1 MQSRYLPTSAITHK
15 EAKAKTEP
23 KAAHGSNN
31 PFDKENRPRPSAPF
45 VLEKRVMNVIDI
57 EIEDEDDTNIEDYLP
72 LPKEKRM
79 HSVWRQH

>member
-1 MQSRYLPTSAITHK
+1 MTRTTISSV
-15 EAKAKTEP
+15 
-23 KAAHGSNN
+23 
-31 PFDKENRPRPSAPF
+31 ENRPRPSAPF

>member
-1 MQSRYLPTSAITHK
+1 MSTTP
-15 EAKAKTEP
+15 
-23 KAAHGSNN
+23 
-31 PFDKENRPRPSAPF
+31 

-79 HSVWRQH
+79 YSVWRQH